1 MSLFTDSQCHSIVF
15 TRTRISSRNNFSFLL
30 GQADW
35 VLGGDAELL
44 LAVKVDREGG
54 DGAREPAVP
63 LVVDL
68 SKRVVCRPLL
78 IVPIV
83 LIVQFNAKSNLNTSA
98 RCDPQLALGWGRG
111 RRRRSWGA
119 DPEGKLAHRSNPNLG
134 GPHSHFSLQIKYI
147 LQFKEVKKKYKF
159 LGRCRQL

>member
-1 MSLFTDSQCHSIVF
+1 MAQMAVNGARSRGRQFETSNPLNRKKNGNRNLMSLFTDSQCHSIVF

-44 LAVKVDREGG
+44 LAVKVDSEGG
-54 DGAREPAVP
+54 DGARAPAVP

-83 LIVQFNAKSNLNTSA
+83 LIVQFNAM
-98 RCDPQLALGWGRG
+98 
-111 RRRRSWGA
+111 
-119 DPEGKLAHRSNPNLG
+119 
-134 GPHSHFSLQIKYI
+134 
-147 LQFKEVKKKYKF
+147 
-159 LGRCRQL
+159 